1 MTKEQRSITSAFV
14 ISVLVGGAIWFPGWR
29 MYGWSAWPIGS
40 NMVNYA
46 VVLVLFGVSLLLF
59 GNLFARIL
67 PQERGFVR
75 ACDARLQGRGAAAAL
90 VVSALVT
97 AAYLIYYAN
106 IGVSK
111 EFAGP
116 SYSPSS
122 LMAPQMVP
130 LYYLLAVLFFVAA
143 IYLLLTGKDC
153 PQWMTWGGYGLSA
166 VMYFLGVWIVNTF
179 EGDPYHGEAYLESIY
194 NVADSIPYEEL
205 TTGIYGHYGLF
216 FLLPMKIFGAKA
228 VVIQFLIALVGVVT
242 DLAMLYCI
250 HHLIKKNWVRLLMA
264 LVVPVIPFAYRRTN
278 YWQLQP
284 HRLVFPMLL
293 AAYMLFCLRKS
304 SRKNGSVLGRLASVH
319 AGSAVEHREWSVL
332 YHRLVRGLHR
342 PLVAAGAWY
351 ARGQWERY
359 GALLL
364 GAVLA
369 VLGAIGLTNLYNL
382 PAAEH
387 RSSRCF
393 FTRCTAAIIWMV
405 PSATRLS

>member
-1 MTKEQRSITSAFV
+1 
-14 ISVLVGGAIWFPGWR
+14 
-29 MYGWSAWPIGS
+29 
-40 NMVNYA
+40 MVNYA

-130 LYYLLAVLFFVAA
+130 LYYLLTVLFFVAA

-293 AAYMLFCLRKS
+293 AAYMLFCLRKKQS
-304 SRKNGSVLGRLASVH
+304 KKTATVLGRLASVH

-342 PLVAAGAWY
+342 PLVAAGAMVRPRPVGTLWC
-351 ARGQWERY
+351 AAAGRCVG
-359 GALLL
+359 GA
-364 GAVLA
+364 G
-369 VLGAIGLTNLYNL
+369 GHWPDKICITW

>member
-14 ISVLVGGAIWFPGWR
+14 ISVLVGGAYLVSWLAHVWGGQP
-29 MYGWSAWPIGS
+29 WPIGS

-130 LYYLLAVLFFVAA
+130 LYYLLTVLFFVAA

-153 PQWMTWGGYGLSA
+153 PQWMAWGGYGSDDLPAPQA
-166 VMYFLGVWIVNTF
+166 VLMKMIVEGVMGGN
-179 EGDPYHGEAYLESIY
+179 
-194 NVADSIPYEEL
+194 
-205 TTGIYGHYGLF
+205 
-216 FLLPMKIFGAKA
+216 LPWNLVFVG
-228 VVIQFLIALVGVVT
+228 VFIALVVEVLG
-242 DLAMLYCI
+242 I
-250 HHLIKKNWVRLLMA
+250 
-264 LVVPVIPFAYRRTN
+264 PVLPFAIGLYLPI
-278 YWQLQP
+278 YLS
-284 HRLVFPMLL
+284 VPMMLGGLL
-293 AAYMLFCLRKS
+293 RWYLEKRKY
-304 SRKNGSVLGRLASVH
+304 ASEKEKDNVVQS
-319 AGSAVEHREWSVL
+319 GVL
-332 YHRLVRGLHR
+332 YSSGLI
-342 PLVAAGAWY
+342 AGE
-351 ARGQWERY
+351 GIV
-359 GALLL
+359 GILL
-364 GAVLA
+364 AVLA
-369 VLGAIGLTNLYNL
+369 VIPMGLNAEGKTLYLSDKINFSEIFNIGNIGGLI
-382 PAAEH
+382 
-387 RSSRCF
+387 CF
-393 FTRCTAAIIWMV
+393 AVILFTIYLF
-405 PSATRLS
+405 ATKDSKKK

>member
-1 MTKEQRSITSAFV
+1 M
-14 ISVLVGGAIWFPGWR
+14 
-29 MYGWSAWPIGS
+29 
-40 NMVNYA
+40 
-46 VVLVLFGVSLLLF
+46 
-59 GNLFARIL
+59 
-67 PQERGFVR
+67 
-75 ACDARLQGRGAAAAL
+75 
-90 VVSALVT
+90 
-97 AAYLIYYAN
+97 
-106 IGVSK
+106 
-111 EFAGP
+111 
-116 SYSPSS
+116 
-122 LMAPQMVP
+122 
-130 LYYLLAVLFFVAA
+130 AA

-153 PQWMTWGGYGLSA
+153 PQWMAWGGYGLSA

-342 PLVAAGAWY
+342 PLVAAGAMVRPRPVGTLWC
-351 ARGQWERY
+351 AAAGRCVG
-359 GALLL
+359 GA
-364 GAVLA
+364 GGHWPDKFV
-369 VLGAIGLTNLYNL
+369 
-382 PAAEH
+382 
-387 RSSRCF
+387 
-393 FTRCTAAIIWMV
+393 
-405 PSATRLS
+405 

>member
-14 ISVLVGGAIWFPGWR
+14 ISVLVGGAYLVSWLAHVWGGQP
-29 MYGWSAWPIGS
+29 WPIGS

-130 LYYLLAVLFFVAA
+130 LYYLLTVLFFVAA

-194 NVADSIPYEEL
+194 NVADGIPYEEL

-293 AAYMLFCLRKS
+293 AAICCSVCEKS
-304 SRKNGSVLGRLASVH
+304 SRKKRLGSG
-319 AGSAVEHREWSVL
+319 
-332 YHRLVRGLHR
+332 
-342 PLVAAGAWY
+342 AAGFCACW
-351 ARGQWERY
+351 QCC
-359 GALLL
+359 GAPRVVCSVSSA
-364 GAVLA
+364 GAAGCIVRWWQQEHGRPRPVETLWCA
-369 VLGAIGLTNLYNL
+369 AAGRCVGGAGGHW
-382 PAAEH
+382 PDK
-387 RSSRCF
+387 F
-393 FTRCTAAIIWMV
+393 V
-405 PSATRLS
+405 

>member
-1 MTKEQRSITSAFV
+1 
-14 ISVLVGGAIWFPGWR
+14 
-29 MYGWSAWPIGS
+29 
-40 NMVNYA
+40 
-46 VVLVLFGVSLLLF
+46 
-59 GNLFARIL
+59 
-67 PQERGFVR
+67 
-75 ACDARLQGRGAAAAL
+75 
-90 VVSALVT
+90 
-97 AAYLIYYAN
+97 
-106 IGVSK
+106 
-111 EFAGP
+111 
-116 SYSPSS
+116 
-122 LMAPQMVP
+122 
-130 LYYLLAVLFFVAA
+130 
-143 IYLLLTGKDC
+143 
-153 PQWMTWGGYGLSA
+153 
-166 VMYFLGVWIVNTF
+166 
-179 EGDPYHGEAYLESIY
+179 
-194 NVADSIPYEEL
+194 
-205 TTGIYGHYGLF
+205 
-216 FLLPMKIFGAKA
+216 MKIFGAKA

-293 AAYMLFCLRKS
+293 AAICCSVCEKS
-304 SRKNGSVLGRLASVH
+304 SRKKRLGSGAAGFCACWQCCGAPRVVCSV
-319 AGSAVEHREWSVL
+319 SS
-332 YHRLVRGLHR
+332 LVRGLHR